1 MPPRAF
7 EEVVLP
13 HLDAA
18 FNYVRW
24 LTRND
29 ADAQDVVQDAFVRA
43 LRFFSSL
50 RGDDARAWLL
60 TIRAQHVV
68 RPFFSACPV
77 RAAGGFRRD
86 D

>member
-7 EEVVLP
+7 EEVVLR
-13 HLDAA
+13 HLGAA

-29 ADAQDVVQDAFVRA
+29 PDAQDVVQDAFVRA

-60 TIRAQHVV
+60 TIRTQHVV
-68 RPFFSACPV
+68 R
-77 RAAGGFRRD
+77 R
-86 D
+86 